1 MDDRARDALRGAL
14 AGDAAS
20 LGLHWIYDPAR
31 LAEAAG
37 DAPEFVEPDLHHYK
51 GTTAYFAHAG
61 KRAGDPTHYGE
72 QLLALH
78 RSLAATG
85 GEFDV
90 ADYERRFVASFGPGG
105 TWVGYID
112 FATRETL
119 RNIDRAEHAAVAAAH
134 GFDLGA
140 FESDRRLMEAKVMA
154 NVQRWR
160 GARLARA
167 MEKAV
172 RITHGDD
179 ADLIRTGQEM
189 ARAVEA
195 ARAGVHGADDA
206 QLPAVS
212 KLPALLAHAPGADD
226 DTVERAVRVTNDSD
240 EAVAWAVPVARMLEA
255 AISGAGPLEA
265 ARAGR
270 DAAQDAVRTRWEEA
284 LAFEGDAAA
293 HFGRACPL
301 PEAIPLVVALLR
313 EEAEYAPSL
322 RRNILAGGDSA
333 GRAVVLGAVLGAAR
347 GVPED
352 WAARTRALTEL

>member
-1 MDDRARDALRGAL
+1 MSSRNDLIRGAL
-14 AGDAAS
+14 VADAAA
-20 LGLHWIYDPAR
+20 LGLHWIYDKDR
-31 LAEAAG
+31 VREIG
-37 DAPEFVEPDLHHYK
+37 GEEPEFVEPDVAHYK
-51 GTTAYFAHAG
+51 GVPGYFAHKG

-72 QLLALH
+72 QLRVALE
-78 RSLAATG
+78 SLKAAG
-85 GEFDV
+85 GAVDPQ
-90 ADYERRFVASFGPGG
+90 DYARRFWAHFGFGG
-105 TWVGYID
+105 SWVGYID
-112 FATRETL
+112 RATRETL
-119 RNIDRAEHAAVAAAH
+119 RNIDDAARRALEATRS
-134 GFDLGA
+134 FDLGE
-140 FESDRRLMEAKVMA
+140 FEGQRSHIESAVTANAAKWSGEKLDRAL
-154 NVQRWR
+154 
-160 GARLARA
+160 
-167 MEKAV
+167 EKAT
-172 RITHGDD
+172 RIRGEDD
-179 ADLIRTGQEM
+179 PQLIAATQRMG
-189 ARAVEA
+189 RAVAEA
-195 ARAGVHGADDA
+195 RGGYPGSDDL
-206 QLPAVS
+206 QLPAVAS
-212 KLPALLAHAPGADD
+212 VPVTVAFGAE
-226 DTVERAVRVTNDSD
+226 VEPAVRVTNDSD